1 MIGKMTTPWSLLLLA
16 CLTLTAHGQFSCT
29 LTATDEDGCLSTT
42 ADDGGHCVWCAV
54 SAYGFCVSET
64 QAESMETN
72 LPSVECDRYSGSD
85 DDATP
90 AADDDATPST
100 DDDETPSPTD
110 DALPPNYWEC
120 LKKKTSAACASDD
133 CTWCDSKGGFGLCM
147 TGPRYV

>member
-1 MIGKMTTPWSLLLLA
+1 MTTPWSLLLLA

-29 LTATDEDGCLSTT
+29 LTATDEDGCLTT
-42 ADDGGHCVWCAV
+42 SADDGGHCVWCAV

-64 QAESMETN
+64 QAESMEAN

-90 AADDDATPST
+90 AADDDATPT
-100 DDDETPSPTD
+100 TDDETPTPTD

-120 LKKKTSAACASDD
+120 LEKKTSAACASDG

-147 TGPRYV
+147 TGPRYVAP